1 MYFSL
6 NISSGYTR
14 AMPSDEYKKEIFRE
28 ALAKVHRRFFSAC
41 GKRRGASSAGGG
53 AIQSDID
60 EADELPITQCA
71 LIN

>member
-1 MYFSL
+1 MYT
-6 NISSGYTR
+6 NAQARKR
-14 AMPSDEYKKEIFRE
+14 AYIDVHGTKGRTKYF
-28 ALAKVHRRFFSAC
+28 AGLAKVHRQFPPR
-41 GKRRGASSAGGG
+41 GKRRGG